1 VAVVIEIA
9 VESEAWR
16 QMGGAERTVR
26 QAIEAAVS
34 DAGRTTAE
42 VGVVLTDDARIR
54 DLNRTW
60 LGNDNATN
68 VLSFPA
74 PDASPAGDTKF
85 LGDLVLALQTIRR
98 EAEDE
103 QKSFERHLA
112 HLAVH
117 GSLHLLGFD
126 HASDQDAEV
135 MEERERRILARLGI
149 PDPYASSGAPRT
161 EPA

>member
-1 VAVVIEIA
+1 VTVVIEIA

-16 QMGGAERTVR
+16 QMSGAERTVR

-34 DAGRTTAE
+34 DAGPTSAE
-42 VGVVLTDDARIR
+42 VGVVLTDNARIR

-60 LGNDNATN
+60 LGNDKATN

-74 PDASPAGDTKF
+74 PGAAPASETRF
-85 LGDLVLALQTIRR
+85 LGDVVLALETILR

-103 QKSFERHLA
+103 QKPFERHLA

-117 GSLHLLGFD
+117 GTLHLLGFD
-126 HASDQDAEV
+126 HADEQDAEA

-149 PDPYASSGAPRT
+149 PDPYASSGEPRA

>member
-9 VESEAWR
+9 VESEAWT

-34 DAGRTTAE
+34 DAGPSSAE
-42 VGVVLTDDARIR
+42 VGVVLTDDTRIR
-54 DLNRTW
+54 DLNRIW
-60 LGNDNATN
+60 LGNDKATN

-74 PDASPAGDTKF
+74 PDASPPSDTKF
-85 LGDLVLALQTIRR
+85 LGDVVFALQTIRR

-117 GSLHLLGFD
+117 GALHLLGFD
-126 HASDQDAEV
+126 HAGDQDAEV

-149 PDPYASSGAPRT
+149 PDPYAPRGQSRT

>member
-1 VAVVIEIA
+1 VAVVVEIA
-9 VESEAWR
+9 VESEAWK
-16 QMGGAERTVR
+16 QMSGAERTVR

-34 DAGRTTAE
+34 DAGPASAE

-54 DLNRTW
+54 DLNREW
-60 LGNDNATN
+60 LGNDKATN

-74 PDASPAGDTKF
+74 PDSPPGDTKF
-85 LGDLVLALQTIRR
+85 LGDVVFALETIRR

-103 QKSFERHLA
+103 QKLFERHLA

-117 GSLHLLGFD
+117 GALHLLGFD
-126 HASDQDAEV
+126 HASDQDAEA
-135 MEERERRILARLGI
+135 MEARERQILARLGI
-149 PDPYASSGAPRT
+149 SDPYAPSGESRT

>member
-1 VAVVIEIA
+1 VAVVVEIA
-9 VESEAWR
+9 VESEAWQ
-16 QMGGAERTVR
+16 QMSGAERTVR

-34 DAGRTTAE
+34 DAGPASAE

-60 LGNDNATN
+60 LGNNKATN

-74 PDASPAGDTKF
+74 PDASPPSDTKF
-85 LGDLVLALQTIRR
+85 LGDVVFALETIRR

-103 QKSFERHLA
+103 QKLFDSHLA
-112 HLAVH
+112 HLAIH
-117 GSLHLLGFD
+117 GALHLLGFD

-135 MEERERRILARLGI
+135 MEARERQILARLGI
-149 PDPYASSGAPRT
+149 PDPYAPSGESRT